1 MSLMTASDA
10 SASPQAYTAKPILS
24 AKSVTQ

>member
-1 MSLMTASDA
+1 MSLMNASGA
-10 SASPQAYTAKPILS
+10 STGLQAYTAKPILD